1 MALVLM
7 EARFVM
13 KRLVWKGLAF
23 IMENGRVKYLS
34 INLSTPTAAPTRKG
48 ILTRLAISLSS
59 AFWDVGCCVRSIAS

>member
-48 ILTRLAISLSS
+48 NNLQLYDNCRWIQNK
-59 AFWDVGCCVRSIAS
+59 